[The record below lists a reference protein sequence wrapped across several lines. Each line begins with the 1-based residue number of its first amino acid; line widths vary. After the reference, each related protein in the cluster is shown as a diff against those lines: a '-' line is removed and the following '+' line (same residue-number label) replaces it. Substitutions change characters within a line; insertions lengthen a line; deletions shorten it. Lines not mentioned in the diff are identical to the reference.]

1 MPVLFPV
8 PMLDKMEVHPGKF
21 VPPRT
26 LRPLVAVVMPFRM
39 VSLRVGLFDKTLFNV
54 PVEVVTPVPPFRTG
68 SAVPE

>member
-1 MPVLFPV
+1 MVGVLEKRELHPVA
-8 PMLDKMEVHPGKF
+8 
-21 VPPRT
+21 PPPPLT